1 MDKERFFALNKCIR
15 TGERVRVLLDLL
27 LECIESGEAGDKPK
41 FFEAVK
47 AAINKEQ
54 EAIREMSAAALKGE
68 KKPRKEKASKMP
80 LKVTD
85 LIREEVDN
93 QGVDLDTGDPVSVS
107 D

>member
-27 LECIESGEAGDKPK
+27 LECIESGDAGDKPK

-68 KKPRKEKASKMP
+68 KDSEDKVNKMP

-85 LIREEVDN
+85 LIHEEVDN
-93 QGVDLDTGDPVSVS
+93 QGIDLDTGDPVSVS